1 MPKAGLSKQTIV
13 QTAAELA
20 DKNGLNGVT
29 IKEIARELGV
39 RSPSL
44 YNHINSLGDIVESI
58 TIYGWKQICNAMA
71 MSAVGKSGDDAVRA
85 QCYAFRDYSLAHPGV
100 FEAMMWY
107 SQYKSEEA
115 MQATAELLEINNMV
129 LSAYNLYDE
138 DLIHTT
144 RMFRSFLQGFTSI
157 ENKGSFSDPVLIQ
170 KSFDFAV
177 EILIKG
183 LNTIEINSKP
193 HNSS

>member
-1 MPKAGLSKQTIV
+1 MPKSGINKQKII

-29 IKEIARELGV
+29 IKEISRELGV

-44 YNHINSLGDIVESI
+44 YNHINSLDDILESL
-58 TIYGWKQICNAMA
+58 TIYGWKQIGNAMA

-107 SQYKSEEA
+107 KQFKSEET
-115 MQATAELLEINNMV
+115 MQATAELLEINNKV
-129 LSAYNLYDE
+129 LSAYSLYDE
-138 DLIHTT
+138 DLVHTT
-144 RMFRSFLQGFTSI
+144 RMLRSFLQGFASI
-157 ENKGSFSDPVLIQ
+157 ENKGSFSDPVSIQ

-177 EILIKG
+177 EILING
-183 LNTIEINSKP
+183 LNTIEIKAKP
-193 HNSS
+193 HK